1 MEPRARWRKR
11 TLGSLIGIWLLL
23 GLPVA
28 AIAGTVSLT
37 WDSNTEPD
45 LAGYKVH
52 IGTSSGTY
60 TQTVDVGHF
69 NSYTDSSLSTG
80 NIYVFAVTAYDI
92 FGNEKSRL
100 RSPVAS
106 PQSPATNHQSLI
118 TSYQF

>member
-1 MEPRARWRKR
+1 MKPRARWRKR

-23 GLPVA
+23 GFPVA
-28 AIAGTVSLT
+28 AIAGTVSIT
-37 WDSNTEPD
+37 WDPNTEPD

-69 NSYTDSSLSTG
+69 TGYTDSSLSTG

-92 FGNEKSRL
+92 FGNESGYSNEVSTTIP
-100 RSPVAS
+100 SPT
-106 PQSPATNHQSLI
+106 PPPEPLPP
-118 TSYQF
+118 